1 MNEGQVLTVFM
12 CWGWIDWFELEEC
25 GLVDVEAGEGE
36 CSFNCSKFPLDAAI
50 KFSQIEWRTLW
61 CWSRRLGFEVCL
73 HFCWGAGASF
83 GRFAVASCGLSVSLS
98 CWCCRVGW
106 GVF

>member
-1 MNEGQVLTVFM
+1 MNEGQVLSVLV
-12 CWGWIDWFELEEC
+12 CWWCLDWFELEE
-25 GLVDVEAGEGE
+25 GGFIDVEVSEGE
-36 CSFNCSKFPLDAAI
+36 CPFDCSKFPLDIAI
-50 KFSQIEWRTLW
+50 KFSHNEGRILW
-61 CWSRRLGFEVCL
+61 YWSRRLWFEVCL